1 MTESK
6 IQYDICQYLQ
16 SKGIFAFSV
25 PNELAG
31 KDPRRMRHFVA
42 MGLRSGVSDLIVL
55 LPNRIIFLE
64 VKTDKGRQSDNQK
77 RFQKKVESLGFEY
90 YVVRSVDEVEKIV

>member
-1 MTESK
+1 MKESK

-16 SKGIFAFSV
+16 KQGIFFFSC

-42 MGLRSGVSDLIVL
+42 MGLRSGVSDLIIL
-55 LPNRIIFLE
+55 LPGRVIFLE
-64 VKTDKGRQSDNQK
+64 VKTPAGTQSPNQK
-77 RFQKKVESLGFEY
+77 KFQKKVEELGFEY
-90 YVVRSVDEVEKIV
+90 FLVRSVDDVSRLV